1 MIIEEGKAAKRSDA
15 FLDFISQQKAKH
27 DDEIA
32 SLDYRIG
39 YAYIVIQQL
48 AQDCTE
54 DQCEIL
60 LDLCK
65 VLYNGSDDE

>member
-1 MIIEEGKAAKRSDA
+1 MLPETGKAARAIDGA
-15 FLDFISQQKAKH
+15 LDYVTQMKAER
-27 DDEIA
+27 DDLIA
-32 SLDYRIG
+32 SYEWQRT
-39 YAYIVIQQL
+39 YAFIVIQQL